1 MLKDR
6 DSSAILAVSDL
17 RRARAFYEDTLGFE
31 PAPGEMQDGEVV
43 VYASGGTRF
52 TVYVS
57 EFAGTNKANA
67 VTFQMDGDLDEVVA
81 DLKAKGVVFEHY
93 DLPGLTLDGDI
104 HRAGEAGLV
113 WFKDPDGNV
122 LHLIDG
128 M

>member
-6 DSSAILAVSDL
+6 SSSAILAVSDL
-17 RRARAFYEDTLGFE
+17 ARAREFYEQILGFE
-31 PAPGEMQDGEVV
+31 AEDAQEDEVV
-43 VYASGGTRF
+43 SYRSGETRF
-52 TVYVS
+52 TVYRS
-57 EFAGTNKANA
+57 EFAGSNKANA
-67 VTFQMDGDLDEVVA
+67 ITFQMDGDLEAAVA
-81 DLKAKGVVFEHY
+81 DLKAKGVRFEHY

-113 WFKDPDGNV
+113 WFKDPDGNI